1 MRSTT
6 LAIATV
12 AALGF
17 TTVQAA
23 AATLLLDTFD
33 TLQFVGD
40 TPSSTISSTDTIAF
54 GSGTRTLEAVNYQN
68 IGISETATSLAS
80 AAGSLNFSNDN
91 GATGAGTLTYTNLGN
106 IVLGTNPFFLFEV
119 GEFDHIANFT
129 VTVTDGLANVS
140 TYTEVLSPGFD
151 NELLYSAFTGTADFT
166 DVASLSFMIDS
177 ENVPVFG
184 PQSRADG
191 ELLSISISAV
201 PLPASSLL
209 LLGGL
214 GGLVSMRR
222 RKNKATA

>member
-33 TLQFVGD
+33 ILQSVGD
-40 TPSSTISSTDTIAF
+40 TPSSTIPSSSTIAF
-54 GSGTRTLEAVNYQN
+54 GSGTRTLEAVNFQN
-68 IGISETATSLAS
+68 NGVSETATKFAS
-80 AAGSLNFSNDN
+80 SGGSLNFSNDN
-91 GATGAGTLTYTNLGN
+91 GSTGAGTLTYTNLGN
-106 IVLGTNPFFLFEV
+106 IVLGSGTFFMFEV

-129 VTVTDGLANVS
+129 VTVTDVLSNVS
-140 TYTEVLSPGFD
+140 TYTEVLAPGFTD
-151 NELLYSAFTGTADFT
+151 KLLFSEFTGTADFT
-166 DVASLSFMIDS
+166 NVASLSFMIDS
-177 ENVPVFG
+177 QTVPGFG
-184 PQSRADG
+184 PQTKADG
-191 ELLSISISAV
+191 ELLSVSISNV

-214 GGLVSMRR
+214 GGLMAMRR
-222 RKNKATA
+222 RKTKATA